1 MANASE
7 INLIYNGAEAL
18 NPEWEGKKYTGYQ
31 WKLSRT
37 ESAMSLFFRDSNVSE
52 WATCDLSDI
61 PPEDFRIIS
70 EAIQAALKIEF

>member
-7 INLIYNGAEAL
+7 INLVYNGAEAL

-52 WATCDLSDI
+52 CLS
-61 PPEDFRIIS
+61 
-70 EAIQAALKIEF
+70 